1 MRFKAAVLALALWC
15 SVTHSLAEEA
25 PPYIGQYD
33 PDAECA
39 GPASNPVCAYKT
51 WFYCRI
57 VDNDEMCDYIM
68 GQGPRKQWE
77 EEPWTLALS
86 DMMHNTL
93 DVYGYAFIGTQKVTA
108 ERLGPNPSKAAQRLI
123 GATEVMDTYGDP
135 EKPGIAYIGSEFY
148 AQTSRGRWRLVGWSI
163 DVEGGEAELPCDD
176 PQDADDDT
184 CKIKLDDIPTWAER
198 LRAGK
203 LK

>member
-1 MRFKAAVLALALWC
+1 MRFKAAVLALALC
-15 SVTHSLAEEA
+15 SIVTHGRAQDV
-25 PPYIGQYD
+25 PPYLGQYD
-33 PDAECA
+33 PEAECSA
-39 GPASNPVCAYKT
+39 PAANPLCAYKT

-68 GQGPRKQWE
+68 GKGRLQQWE
-77 EEPWTLALS
+77 EEPWALPLS
-86 DMMHNTL
+86 DMMHDTL

-123 GATEVMDTYGDP
+123 GSTEVMDTYGDP

-148 AQTSRGRWRLVGWSI
+148 AQTRGRWRIVGWTI
-163 DVEGGEAELPCDD
+163 AVEGGDGDLPCGE
-176 PQDADDDT
+176 PEDDDDS

-198 LRAGK
+198 LRDGK